1 MNNGELR
8 GFNLEDTPK
17 KSAMREA
24 DRRDI
29 INYKN
34 KRRRVIQVKKTKAKV
49 KRVAASL
56 MMAGMIA
63 ILSFAKKGYER
74 NKGAD
79 YYVKNFEEATS
90 SYDRISVM
98 DTSNNGKI
106 VVFTNPVTGK
116 SYYGSL
122 DAAIGSYVKRGR
134 DVGFSDEIIYIV
146 CAEEFDNDGVCDS
159 EYFNEIS
166 EDKIKKALND
176 GYHKACLEGKGASR

>member
-34 KRRRVIQVKKTKAKV
+34 KKQREIQVKKTKAKV

-79 YYVKNFEEATS
+79 YYVKNFEETTS
-90 SYDRISVM
+90 SYDQIGVVDRS
-98 DTSNNGKI
+98 NGKE
-106 VVFTNPVTGK
+106 VVITNPVTGK
-116 SYYGSL
+116 SSYTSL
-122 DAAIGSYVKRGR
+122 DDAIGSYIKRGH
-134 DVGFSDEIIYIV
+134 DEGFSDEIIYIV
-146 CAEEFDNDGVCDS
+146 CAKKFGKDAVND
-159 EYFNEIS
+159 YFKEIS
-166 EDKIKKALND
+166 KGEINEVLDD
-176 GYHKACLEGKGASR
+176 GYHMACLEGKGASR